1 LLDGGATAQAVPL
14 NALFPSVSKDGKML
28 SFISQSESGAAIVV
42 CEWPSCK
49 TQQRIPSL
57 GRGSPK
63 WAPTGRALAYSIDG
77 NIWIDA
83 LDGSPPQQLT
93 RFSDDRRI
101 QDFAWSHD
109 GSRLAVVR
117 FTTSTDIVL
126 LRLR

>member
-1 LLDGGATAQAVPL
+1 MGPDRPRSRLLDRWQHLDRCARR
-14 NALFPSVSKDGKML
+14 F
-28 SFISQSESGAAIVV
+28 AA
-42 CEWPSCK
+42 
-49 TQQRIPSL
+49 
-57 GRGSPK
+57 
-63 WAPTGRALAYSIDG
+63 
-77 NIWIDA
+77 
-83 LDGSPPQQLT
+83 QQLT